1 MKNYSAC
8 LFDLDGTLVDSE
20 KLKGRALVE
29 TCILFGGKVHVSAY
43 KTVMGESWE
52 YVADHFFKTA
62 KITPDIE
69 EFNKEFKK
77 IYQELLFKELTP
89 NPNIIQFLMKLKEA
103 GKRMGV
109 VSSAT
114 GWMVDQIL
122 SQLALSDFFELIIT
136 KEHVTNH
143 KPDPEAF
150 LLALERLA
158 LPSSEVLIF
167 EDSEPGL
174 IAARKANCDV
184 VAFQHEFNKN
194 HDLSLAIQT
203 ISDFNEILIGLAG
216 SKFESAGDKQ

>member
-1 MKNYSAC
+1 MKNYSAY

-29 TCILFGGKVHVSAY
+29 TCILLGGNVDVSIY

-52 YVADHFFKTA
+52 YVAAHFFRAA
-62 KITPDIE
+62 KIAPSME

-77 IYQELLFKELTP
+77 RYQELLFKELTP
-89 NPNIIQFLMKLKEA
+89 NPNIKEFLIKLQDA

-109 VSSAT
+109 VSSASS
-114 GWMVDQIL
+114 WMVDQIL
-122 SQLALSDFFELIIT
+122 TQLALSHFFELIIT
-136 KEHVTNH
+136 KEHVSNH

-150 LLALERLA
+150 LLALEGLC

-174 IAARKANCDV
+174 IAASKANCDV
-184 VAFQHEFNKN
+184 VAFRHEFNRN
-194 HDLSLAIQT
+194 HDLSLAIQI
-203 ISDFNEILIGLAG
+203 ISDFNDQVLRALW
-216 SKFESAGDKQ
+216 S